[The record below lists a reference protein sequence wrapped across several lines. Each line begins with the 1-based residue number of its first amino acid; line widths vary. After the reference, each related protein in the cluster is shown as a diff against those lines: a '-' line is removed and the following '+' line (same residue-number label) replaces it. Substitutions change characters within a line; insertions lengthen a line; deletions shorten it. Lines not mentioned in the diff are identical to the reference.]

1 MGMFT
6 NNEQETI
13 DALMAVGFP
22 PRDIP
27 ALMGNIDVETGG
39 SYSHTQKERGGKGYG
54 LFQFTG
60 SHKRDYFD
68 WLKDSNLSDNKTS
81 QAKFV
86 FDNIYG
92 NRGYGRE
99 LGWRDRSKLQ
109 TMFSE
114 SMLANPHIDD
124 PIKRK
129 AKIFSDVYEKPG
141 TPHNERRMESAKNW
155 EQKLASTKKPPP
167 PTLATGMM
175 SSGPMRRGSR
185 RGRKRP
191 S

>member
-1 MGMFT
+1 MFT

-54 LFQFTG
+54 LFQFNG

-68 WLKDSNLSDNKTS
+68 WLKDSNLNDNKTS

-86 FDNIYG
+86 FDNI
-92 NRGYGRE
+92 
-99 LGWRDRSKLQ
+99 
-109 TMFSE
+109 
-114 SMLANPHIDD
+114 
-124 PIKRK
+124 
-129 AKIFSDVYEKPG
+129 
-141 TPHNERRMESAKNW
+141 
-155 EQKLASTKKPPP
+155 
-167 PTLATGMM
+167 
-175 SSGPMRRGSR
+175 
-185 RGRKRP
+185 
-191 S
+191 